1 MINKIKG
8 MDNMRLEIKNIG
20 RIEEASIEM
29 NGITVI
35 AGENDTGKST
45 VGKVLYALFSS
56 LYNCESKIDRYI
68 KFTVYRELES
78 LIRYNYNVP
87 ITLERRI
94 KDVGKKLIEDSFI
107 KETSLEYISD
117 VIRKEVFIRNDIE
130 VNEELIYDCSKKVM
144 QLINADR
151 EKIKRKIVQE
161 CFNKEFCFQT
171 NNLNKKNDIGEIT
184 LSVKNKDI
192 SVEFI
197 NNSIEKFKQDINL
210 LYDATYL
217 DAPMVIADLDHPF
230 IQRNIVCNHRQDIVI
245 KFLNK
250 NHDISIVDEAI
261 ADERLDKVM
270 SSLNKVVKEK
280 VISDR
285 RKIVINVEGVEEPVN
300 IQNLSSGMKS
310 FAILKTIILNGY
322 IKDRSV
328 LILDEPEI
336 HLHPKWQI
344 ILADVIIQLQK
355 EYEIT
360 CVINTHSPYFLNAI
374 EVFAEKE
381 KISDRCKYYL
391 AEKSGITDVSFS
403 IDRIYELLSDAFDTL
418 DEIQG
423 EE

>member
-1 MINKIKG
+1 M
-8 MDNMRLEIKNIG
+8 
-20 RIEEASIEM
+20 A
-29 NGITVI
+29 
-35 AGENDTGKST
+35 A
-45 VGKVLYALFSS
+45 
-56 LYNCESKIDRYI
+56 
-68 KFTVYRELES
+68 
-78 LIRYNYNVP
+78 
-87 ITLERRI
+87 
-94 KDVGKKLIEDSFI
+94 
-107 KETSLEYISD
+107 
-117 VIRKEVFIRNDIE
+117 
-130 VNEELIYDCSKKVM
+130 
-144 QLINADR
+144 
-151 EKIKRKIVQE
+151 
-161 CFNKEFCFQT
+161 
-171 NNLNKKNDIGEIT
+171 
-184 LSVKNKDI
+184 
-192 SVEFI
+192 
-197 NNSIEKFKQDINL
+197 
-210 LYDATYL
+210 
-217 DAPMVIADLDHPF
+217 
-230 IQRNIVCNHRQDIVI
+230 
-245 KFLNK
+245 
-250 NHDISIVDEAI
+250 
-261 ADERLDKVM
+261 
-270 SSLNKVVKEK
+270 LNKVVKGK
-280 VISDR
+280 VNSDR
-285 RKIVINVEGVEEPVN
+285 RKIVINIEGVEEPVN